1 MKDYVILTDSCGDLS
16 EGMKKN
22 ARIKSVPLHIRVGKR
37 EYMDDEKLNCRELL
51 ADIAHSRQLPTS
63 ACPSPAQ
70 YVDACDKEAD
80 RIYIVTGSSAL
91 SGSYNSACLA
101 RTMLTEEREADDERT
116 RQKIYVFDSR
126 SASVGEMLIVR
137 QIIQWEN
144 KGMPMET
151 IAAKMQNYIKNMM
164 TRFVLEDLTILE
176 RSGRLTGLKAKLADA
191 LHICPVLGSTK
202 EGTICQTGQA
212 RGIKRAVSAMI
223 RRISEDGKQ
232 KEIGRIAI
240 SHCFQEEI
248 AVEVKRKLKKR
259 FPDVP
264 VSLVETGGIPSMYA
278 GRGGLIVA
286 YA

>member
-1 MKDYVILTDSCGDLS
+1 MSYQILIDSCGDLS